1 MICQHHSKIDDGASQ
16 ANCIVSDNYSA
27 DKLLEQLDDKHTQDI
42 LQGLGEIE
50 KMLTKKDMKTTAVTK
65 LLKQIKVQD
74 DFNNWVFE
82 LTWGII
88 SRHDQKQ

>member
-1 MICQHHSKIDDGASQ
+1 
-16 ANCIVSDNYSA
+16 
-27 DKLLEQLDDKHTQDI
+27 
-42 LQGLGEIE
+42 
-50 KMLTKKDMKTTAVTK
+50 MLMKQDMKTTAVTK

-88 SRHDQKQ
+88 SRHDQKQVQQQVLSFVAPQEEPHLKSDQCRGSWQDHSPSHHLQTTILLSC